1 MTKKIWAMV
10 AAAVVLVG
18 SAGAVAVA
26 RYGRGHMGRGEM
38 GFMGERSLAQIEVRL
53 KLSPEQSKQLRG
65 LMAGRRQKM
74 REQLQAS
81 QVDRRALMQEIFKDN
96 PSQEEIQKR
105 LSAIQ
110 ERQATA
116 MNDMVQAGL
125 EFNKSLTPE
134 QRAELNKMLAERFE
148 VADRMHQRMQERM
161 QQRPRHGQG
170 PGGPGGPPPAPQQ
183 PQ

>member
-1 MTKKIWAMV
+1 MTKKVWAIV

-18 SAGAVAVA
+18 SAGAVAAA
-26 RYGRGHMGRGEM
+26 RYGRGHMGMRGGM
-38 GFMGERSLAQIEVRL
+38 GFMGGRVLAQVEVRL
-53 KLSPEQSKQLRG
+53 KLTPDQSKQLHE
-65 LMAGRRQKM
+65 LIAGRRQAM
-74 REQLQAS
+74 REQFQAS
-81 QVDRRALMQEIFKDN
+81 QADRRALITEIFKDN

-110 ERQATA
+110 ERQATM

-125 EFNKSLTPE
+125 QFNKSLTPE
-134 QRAELNKMLAERFE
+134 QRAEMNKMLAEHFE
-148 VADRMHQRMQERM
+148 VADRMHQHMQERM
-161 QQRPRHGQG
+161 QQRPRRG

>member
-1 MTKKIWAMV
+1 MTKKMWALV
-10 AAAVVLVG
+10 AAAVVLVA
-18 SAGAVAVA
+18 SVGAVAAA
-26 RYGRGHMGRGEM
+26 RYGRGRMGPGGGM
-38 GFMGERSLAQIEVRL
+38 GFMHERMLAQMEVRL
-53 KLSPEQSKQLRG
+53 NLTPEQSKQLHD
-65 LMAGRRQKM
+65 LMAGRRQQM
-74 REQLQAS
+74 REQFQTGQA
-81 QVDRRALMQEIFKDN
+81 DRRALMQEVFKDN

-110 ERQATA
+110 ERQATM

-125 EFNKSLTPE
+125 QFNKSLTPA
-134 QRAELNKMLAERFE
+134 QRAELNKMLAEHFA

-161 QQRPRHGQG
+161 QRRPGRG

>member
-53 KLSPEQSKQLRG
+53 KLTPEQSKQLRG
-65 LMAGRRQKM
+65 LMAGRRQQM

-81 QVDRRALMQEIFKDN
+81 QADRRALMTEVFKDN

-125 EFNKSLTPE
+125 QFNKSLTPE

-161 QQRPRHGQG
+161 HDRHGKREG
-170 PGGPGGPPPAPQQ
+170 KPSGPPPAPDQQ
-183 PQ
+183 Q